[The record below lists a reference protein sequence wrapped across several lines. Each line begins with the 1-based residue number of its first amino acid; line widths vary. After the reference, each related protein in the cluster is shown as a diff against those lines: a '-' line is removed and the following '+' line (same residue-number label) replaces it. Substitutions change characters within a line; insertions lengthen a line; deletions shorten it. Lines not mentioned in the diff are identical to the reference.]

1 LLVRHAWRET
11 IKGVI
16 SWSIMLLIRI
26 GREARPAMSKNIT
39 ARRKE
44 QGVTEKP
51 YENKWLRDGI
61 CFAFR
66 IVKSSYKLNPLQM
79 KGDRK

>member
-1 LLVRHAWRET
+1 
-11 IKGVI
+11 
-16 SWSIMLLIRI
+16 
-26 GREARPAMSKNIT
+26 MSKNIT

-61 CFAFR
+61 CFAYR
-66 IVKSSYKLNPLQM
+66 SVESCYKLNPLQM